1 MGTPG
6 VTGATF
12 AKLTVADSLPGTAYY
27 WNGNQNYNDWITPAA
42 STDMQAMFLN
52 MLVGYCF

>member
-6 VTGATF
+6 GTVF

-27 WNGNQNYNDWITPAA
+27 WNGNSNYVDWTTASA

>member
-1 MGTPG
+1 MSNGA
-6 VTGATF
+6 TGATV